1 MVEDDYGKVK
11 EIYGIDIKLVS
22 NELNLTEEEV
32 QKYYKEVPEIDG
44 YYFWNPIRGGR
55 SVIINHQCER
65 LCATSSISFDKLL
78 EAFKDGKRN

>member
-32 QKYYKEVPEIDG
+32 QKHYKEIPKIDA
-44 YYFWNPIRGGR
+44 YYFWNPIRG
-55 SVIINHQCER
+55 SISIIINKDGEK
-65 LCATSSISFDKLL
+65 LSATSSIGFEEHLK
-78 EAFKDGKRN
+78 AFIDGKRN